1 MRNDEM
7 PFRLFYRGPLKSNGS
22 KEDKHSV
29 RLTLHPQIEKLW
41 NEEPLSHHQDYL
53 TKQTD
58 PNKIDLLYPLGMHTF
73 ACLVSERL
81 KLYAEL
87 DILFLRPQPP
97 GQIVSA
103 GGDIDN
109 RLKTLFDGLRRPLDA
124 SELPTGSALS
134 SIPNP
139 CHCLLSEDALITRVS
154 VTTDNLLD
162 AHSKDEVVLIIT
174 TTVKKICVMFGNMS
188 YIE

>member
-1 MRNDEM
+1 M

-22 KEDKHSV
+22 KEDKHAI
-29 RLTLHPQIEKLW
+29 RLALHSQIAKLW
-41 NEEPLSHHQDYL
+41 TEEPLSHHQKYL

-58 PNKIDLLYPLGMHTF
+58 PKEVDLLYAVGTHTF

-97 GQIVSA
+97 GQIISS

-109 RLKTLFDGLRRPLDA
+109 RLKTLFDGLRRPLDP
-124 SELPTGSALS
+124 SELPTGPALPS
-134 SIPNP
+134 LPNP
-139 CHCLLSEDALITRVS
+139 CHCLLSEDALISRVS

-162 AHSKDEVVLIIT
+162 AHNKDEVVLVIT
-174 TTVKKICVMFGNMS
+174 TTVKKIGVTFGNIS